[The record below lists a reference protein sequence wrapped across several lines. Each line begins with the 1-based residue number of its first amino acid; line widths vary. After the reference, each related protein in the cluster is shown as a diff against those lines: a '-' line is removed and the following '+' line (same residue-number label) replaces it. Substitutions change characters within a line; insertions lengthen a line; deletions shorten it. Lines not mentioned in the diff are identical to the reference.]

1 MMKKQFSRRNFLQTA
16 AVSASAVML
25 PTYALAESKP
35 KQGTVIT
42 LNKNPLKLGL
52 MTYRVAMK
60 WDLDTI
66 IKNLKET
73 KFEHVELRTTHAHGV
88 EVTLSAAERAAVKKK
103 FVDAGIA
110 VSLASGFRYNSPDPA
125 VLRKNIDGTKEYTLL
140 AKDIG
145 ALGIRVFGDNAPD
158 EKVLNQIGEA
168 LAEVGEFGYK
178 NGVQIR
184 VCDDGP
190 PLSMIKKNILASK
203 SSHVYVNWNCPMS
216 DMEGD
221 GFEANFNSVKN
232 IIGNVHLRDLYNE
245 YPWRLFFTLLSKS
258 GYKGY
263 LDAEIPAVDGDPI
276 RFLKYYRS
284 LFLALQDAV

>member
-1 MMKKQFSRRNFLQTA
+1 MKNHFSRRRFLQTA

-25 PTYALAESKP
+25 PSFALAAE
-35 KQGTVIT
+35 KQKKGSVIT

-52 MTYRVAMK
+52 MTYQLGMK
-60 WDLDTI
+60 WDIDTI
-66 IKNLKET
+66 IKNCTET

-88 EVTLSAAERAAVKKK
+88 EVTLSAAERAAVKKR

-110 VSLASGFRYNSPDPA
+110 ISLASGFRYNSPDPA

-140 AKDIG
+140 ARDVGAIG
-145 ALGIRVFGDNAPD
+145 VRVFGDNAKD
-158 EKVLNQIGEA
+158 EKMMRQIGEA
-168 LAEVGEFGYK
+168 LAEVGEFGHK
-178 NGVQIR
+178 NGVDIR

-190 PLSMIKKNILASK
+190 TVAMVKKNIEASK
-203 SSHVYVNWNCPMS
+203 SPYVYLNWNCPMS

-232 IIGNVHLRDLYNE
+232 LIRNVHLRDLYNE
-245 YPWRLFFTLLSKS
+245 YPWRLFFSLLSKS

-263 LDAEIPAVDGDPI
+263 LDAEIPPSNEDPI
-276 RFLKYYRS
+276 RFMKYYRA

>member
-1 MMKKQFSRRNFLQTA
+1 MKNHFSRRRFLQTA

-25 PTYALAESKP
+25 PSFALAAE
-35 KQGTVIT
+35 KQKKGSVIT

-52 MTYRVAMK
+52 MTYQLGMK
-60 WDLDTI
+60 WDIDTI
-66 IKNLKET
+66 IKNCTET

-88 EVTLSAAERAAVKKK
+88 EVTLSAAERAAVKKR

-110 VSLASGFRYNSPDPA
+110 ISLASGFRYNSPDPA

-140 AKDIG
+140 ARDVGAIG
-145 ALGIRVFGDNAPD
+145 VRVFGDNAKD
-158 EKVLNQIGEA
+158 DKMMKQIGDA
-168 LAEVGEFGYK
+168 LAEVGEFGHN
-178 NGVQIR
+178 NGVDIR

-190 PLSMIKKNILASK
+190 TVAMIKRNIEASK
-203 SSHVYVNWNCPMS
+203 SPYVYLNWNCPMS

-232 IIGNVHLRDLYNE
+232 LIRNVHLRDLYNE
-245 YPWRLFFTLLSKS
+245 YPWRLFFSLLSKS

-263 LDAEIPAVDGDPI
+263 LDAEIPPSNEDPI
-276 RFLKYYRS
+276 RFMKYYRA
-284 LFLALQDAV
+284 LFLALQDAI